1 MVLLQKKYSFYLL
14 FLLINQIK
22 FLNSLQNITFQP
34 NVTNNSSN
42 ISELI
47 NDSID
52 FQISDTIYIKESLL
66 IEEIK
71 EEEGEAKDNKEEK
84 EKEEEEKDNE
94 EEKGKEKE
102 KVEEEKEEEKVE
114 EEKGKKEEKIEE
126 EKVKEEEKE
135 KEKEEEEKE
144 KEKEKE
150 KEPITEINNTENISP
165 FDLYDGC
172 DNIQPTNGIRE
183 DCINYSKKIIDEKKC
198 CYMTIN
204 YKYNEFNLC
213 IRIAQDKDEIKKKI
227 KDIEEEYEGCESVNI
242 DCHSNFIELA
252 KYSLLFLSL
261 FVV

>member
-1 MVLLQKKYSFYLL
+1 M
-14 FLLINQIK
+14 
-22 FLNSLQNITFQP
+22 NSLQNITIQS

-52 FQISDTIYIKESLL
+52 FQISDTIYIKDTLL

-102 KVEEEKEEEKVE
+102 KVEEEKKEEKKEEKVE
-114 EEKGKKEEKIEE
+114 EEEGKVEEKIEE
-126 EKVKEEEKE
+126 EKVKEEEKG
-135 KEKEEEEKE
+135 KEKEEEKE

-252 KYSLLFLSL
+252 IYSLLFLSL
-261 FVV
+261 FVL